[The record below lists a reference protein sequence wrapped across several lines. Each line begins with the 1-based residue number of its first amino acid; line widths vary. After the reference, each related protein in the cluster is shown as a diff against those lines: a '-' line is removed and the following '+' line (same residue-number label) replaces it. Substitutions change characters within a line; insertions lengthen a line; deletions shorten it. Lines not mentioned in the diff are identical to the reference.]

1 MSRVIAVDFDG
12 TLCKDCYPAIGQPNM
27 RLIRSLIGNRK
38 SGDKLIL
45 WTCREGK
52 HLQEAVDWCKEYG
65 LEFDAVNENVP
76 ELKEKYGTD
85 PRKVG
90 CNLMIDDKAVKPYW

>member
-1 MSRVIAVDFDG
+1 MRIIAVDFDG
-12 TLCKDCYPAIGQPNM
+12 TLCKDAYPGIGVPNL
-27 RLIRSLIGNRK
+27 RLIRSLIANRK
-38 SGDKLIL
+38 NGDKLIL
-45 WTCREGK
+45 WTCREGE
-52 HLQEAVDWCKEYG
+52 HLQEAVDWCKARG

-85 PRKVG
+85 PRKIG

>member
-12 TLCKDCYPAIGQPNM
+12 TLCKDNYPAIGIPNM
-27 RLIRSLIGNRK
+27 RLIKSLIGNMK
-38 SGDKLIL
+38 NGDKLIL
-45 WTCREGK
+45 WTCREGA
-52 HLQEAVDWCKEYG
+52 LLEDAVKWCKSFG

-85 PRKVG
+85 LRKIG

>member
-1 MSRVIAVDFDG
+1 M
-12 TLCKDCYPAIGQPNM
+12 
-27 RLIRSLIGNRK
+27 
-38 SGDKLIL
+38 
-45 WTCREGK
+45 
-52 HLQEAVDWCKEYG
+52 LQEAVDWCKARG

-85 PRKVG
+85 PRKIG